1 MFQSLDVT
9 SSQPSSASKAS
20 TSTKPTNVVS
30 TPVPSSPSTAIS
42 AIDRAIS
49 QRIGL
54 RLRNLLKLP
63 KAHKWV
69 SYEWFYSYID
79 KPLLLGK
86 ILIIKYFII
95 FRYIDVIFIGF

>member
-1 MFQSLDVT
+1 MKNGT
-9 SSQPSSASKAS
+9 PSSIVAVPAS
-20 TSTKPTNVVS
+20 
-30 TPVPSSPSTAIS
+30 PSSSAIS
-42 AIDRAIS
+42 AIDRSIS

-86 ILIIKYFII
+86 FH
-95 FRYIDVIFIGF
+95 